1 MPQRQSKKCNKKQ
14 RNDERRLKRTKEC
27 KQRTLMRLR
36 RQQRNKTR
44 YVSLIC
50 DFKFFEMLRI
60 RQVQVGDATFPKFKR
75 EKIEKKN
82 ICILEGRDDPQ
93 KS

>member
-1 MPQRQSKKCNKKQ
+1 
-14 RNDERRLKRTKEC
+14 
-27 KQRTLMRLR
+27 MRLR

-60 RQVQVGDATFPKFKR
+60 RQVQVGDATFPKLKR